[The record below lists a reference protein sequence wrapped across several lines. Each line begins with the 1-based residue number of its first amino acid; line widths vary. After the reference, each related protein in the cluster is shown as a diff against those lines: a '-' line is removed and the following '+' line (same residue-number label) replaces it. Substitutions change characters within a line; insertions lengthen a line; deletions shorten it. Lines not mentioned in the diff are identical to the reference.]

1 MRSASRAIL
10 RTRTAPSGEA
20 GAKASALSCGM
31 RFGYLGAAPYNL
43 RLCYRGIHVS
53 GVRVPDSPPF
63 SIGSWAAM
71 KRWIALLLL
80 AASLAGAQVRSIPQD
95 ARVGQIRHLQ
105 DMVVEIDGAAQQL
118 APGAQIRDA
127 SNRIIVPTAIP
138 SGTLIKYLVDAN
150 GQVHRV
156 WILTP
161 EDRKSTRLNS

>member
-1 MRSASRAIL
+1 
-10 RTRTAPSGEA
+10 
-20 GAKASALSCGM
+20 
-31 RFGYLGAAPYNL
+31 
-43 RLCYRGIHVS
+43 
-53 GVRVPDSPPF
+53 
-63 SIGSWAAM
+63 M

-80 AASLAGAQVRSIPQD
+80 SVTAPLAGAQLRSIPKD
-95 ARVGQIRHLQ
+95 ARAGEIRHLQ
-105 DMVVEIDGAAQQL
+105 GMVVEIDGAPKRL

-161 EDRKSTRLNS
+161 EEAQR

>member
-1 MRSASRAIL
+1 
-10 RTRTAPSGEA
+10 
-20 GAKASALSCGM
+20 
-31 RFGYLGAAPYNL
+31 
-43 RLCYRGIHVS
+43 
-53 GVRVPDSPPF
+53 
-63 SIGSWAAM
+63 M

-80 AASLAGAQVRSIPQD
+80 AASLAGAQVRSIPDD

-127 SNRIIVPTAIP
+127 SNRIIVPAAIP
-138 SGTLIKYLVDAN
+138 PGTLIKYLVDAN

-161 EDRKSTRLNS
+161 EEAQR